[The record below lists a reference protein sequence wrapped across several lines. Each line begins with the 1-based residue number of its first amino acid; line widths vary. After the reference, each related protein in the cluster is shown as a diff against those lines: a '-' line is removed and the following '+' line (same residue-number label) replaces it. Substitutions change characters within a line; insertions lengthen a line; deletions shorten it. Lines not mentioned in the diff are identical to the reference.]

1 MGEGV
6 VLDELEAEEDGGC
19 CCEAEDGHDADAVAV
34 C

>member
-19 CCEAEDGHDADAVAV
+19 SYEAEDCHYADAVAV